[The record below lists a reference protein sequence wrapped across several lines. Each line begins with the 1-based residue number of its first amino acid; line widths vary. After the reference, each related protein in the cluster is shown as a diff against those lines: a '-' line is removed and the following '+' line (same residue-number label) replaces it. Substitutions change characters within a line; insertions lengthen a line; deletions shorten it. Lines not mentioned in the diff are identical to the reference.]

1 MPSLTSIVF
10 VNAALRSHPKP
21 FSTERDGYSAFRWFF
36 ALVLAVSSLHAHSL
50 HQSTAE
56 AEWNAETKKLEVSL
70 TVFVND
76 LELALMRQSEREMR
90 VEKTAA
96 EVFDAQTRLYLA
108 KAFVVTDAA
117 DQKAKIEWLGR
128 ELDEKTQK
136 SDEPTMT
143 LFFEIALPGGLNGVS
158 VLDAVFG
165 DLFADE
171 VNLLLVRRGAE
182 KTQLLFK
189 RGDAARKL

>member
-1 MPSLTSIVF
+1 MIPVILQ
-10 VNAALRSHPKP
+10 
-21 FSTERDGYSAFRWFF
+21 
-36 ALVLAVSSLHAHSL
+36 AHSL
-50 HQSTAE
+50 HQTTAE
-56 AEWNAETKKLEVSL
+56 AEWNAEAKKLEVSL
-70 TVFVND
+70 TVFIND

-90 VEKTAA
+90 IEKTAA
-96 EVFDAQTRLYLA
+96 AVFDEQTRLYLV
-108 KAFVVTDAA
+108 KNFVVTDAA
-117 DQKAKIEWLGR
+117 GQNAKVEWLGR
-128 ELDEKTQK
+128 ELDKETQK
-136 SDEPTMT
+136 TGEPTMT
-143 LFFEIALPGGLNGVS
+143 LFFEIALPQGLRGVS

>member
-1 MPSLTSIVF
+1 VIWRVF
-10 VNAALRSHPKP
+10 ILLFLIPV
-21 FSTERDGYSAFRWFF
+21 
-36 ALVLAVSSLHAHSL
+36 VVQAHSL

-96 EVFDAQTRLYLA
+96 VVFDEQARLYLA
-108 KAFVVTDAA
+108 KNFVVTDAA
-117 DQKAKIEWLGR
+117 GQNAKVEWLGR
-128 ELDEKTQK
+128 ELDKETQK
-136 SDEPTMT
+136 TGEPTMT
-143 LFFEIALPGGLNGVS
+143 LFFEIALPEGLQGVS

>member
-1 MPSLTSIVF
+1 M
-10 VNAALRSHPKP
+10 
-21 FSTERDGYSAFRWFF
+21 
-36 ALVLAVSSLHAHSL
+36 LVLVQAHSL

-96 EVFDAQTRLYLA
+96 AVFDEQARIYLA
-108 KAFVVTDAA
+108 KNFVVTDAA
-117 DQKAKIEWLGR
+117 GHKAKIELLGR
-128 ELDEKTQK
+128 ELDKETLK
-136 SDEPTMT
+136 SGEPTMT
-143 LFFEIALPGGLNGVS
+143 LFFEIALPEGLQGIS

-171 VNLLLVRRGAE
+171 VNLLLLRRDAE

-189 RGDAARKL
+189 RGDAPRKL

>member
-10 VNAALRSHPKP
+10 VNAALRSHSQRI
-21 FSTERDGYSAFRWFF
+21 STERDGYSAFRWLF
-36 ALVLAVSSLHAHSL
+36 ALVFTVSSLHAHSL

-56 AEWNAETKKLEVSL
+56 AEWNAETKRLEVSL

-96 EVFDAQTRLYLA
+96 TVFDAQTRLYLA
-108 KAFVVTDAA
+108 KSFVVTDAA
-117 DQKAKIEWLGR
+117 GQQAKIEWLGR
-128 ELDEKTQK
+128 ELDAGTQK

-143 LFFEIALPGGLNGVS
+143 LFFEIALPEGLQGVS

-189 RGDAARKL
+189 RGDAPRKL